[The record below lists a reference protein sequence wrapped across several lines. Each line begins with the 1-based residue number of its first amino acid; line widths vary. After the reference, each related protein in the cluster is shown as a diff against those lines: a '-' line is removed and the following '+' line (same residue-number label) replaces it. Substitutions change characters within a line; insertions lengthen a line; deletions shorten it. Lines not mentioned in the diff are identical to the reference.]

1 MKPLPQLPNV
11 DIEPLYET
19 AQGGEKL
26 TLLKTAIDF
35 NVFEFF
41 AKPATS
47 REFIDKACTDATLTE
62 KFLNALVATGL
73 LSKNDATYGNTPL
86 AFTYLMKDKPFYQGN
101 LLGLMSRTRQERWAN
116 LGRCLKEGPLQPDK
130 DKKQIFD
137 KSFIIAMAEGA
148 MRGGLHRTA
157 KIVSCLPEFAGSKK
171 LLDLGGGHGLYAI
184 AFSQA
189 NPELESV
196 VFDLPPVMEATKAYI
211 DEYEMQDKVRAI
223 GGDYTKDDWGNG
235 YDIVF
240 ASDCLY
246 KPREDLMPVL
256 KKIRDSLN
264 PGGIFISKHW
274 MMDSDR
280 TSPDTTVFF
289 DLMVSLIGAFSGYI
303 YSRQEAAEVFAAA
316 GFSVETIDISSPS
329 KPSMIFVCRKG
340 EQ

>member
-1 MKPLPQLPNV
+1 MKQIPKLPTV
-11 DIEPLYET
+11 DIEPLYEI
-19 AQGGEKL
+19 AQGGEKFILL
-26 TLLKTAIDF
+26 TTAMDL
-35 NVFEFF
+35 NVFEFY
-41 AKPATS
+41 AEPATAL
-47 REFIDKACTDATLTE
+47 EFIDKACTDRKLTE
-62 KFLNALVATGL
+62 KFLNALVAAGL
-73 LSKNDATYGNTPL
+73 LTKENLIYGNTPL
-86 AFTYLMKDKPFYQGN
+86 ASTYLMKGKPFYQGN
-101 LLGLMSRTRQERWAN
+101 LLGLMSKTRQERWAN

-148 MRGGLHRTA
+148 MRGGLHRTVE
-157 KIVSCLPEFAGSKK
+157 IVSSLPEFAGSKK

-184 AFSQA
+184 AYSQA
-189 NPELESV
+189 NAELESV

-223 GGDYTKDDWGNG
+223 SGDYTQDDWGNG

-256 KKIRDSLN
+256 KKIWDSLN

-274 MMDSDR
+274 MMDNDR

-289 DLMVSLIGAFSGYI
+289 DLMVSLIGTFSGYT
-303 YSRQEAAEVFAAA
+303 YSRKEAAEVFAAA
-316 GFSVETIDISSPS
+316 GFSVETIDISAPS